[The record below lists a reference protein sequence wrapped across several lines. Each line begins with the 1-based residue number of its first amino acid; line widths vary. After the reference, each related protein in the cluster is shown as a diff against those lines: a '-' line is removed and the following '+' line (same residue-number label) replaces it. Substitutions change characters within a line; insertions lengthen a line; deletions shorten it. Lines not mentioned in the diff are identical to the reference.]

1 MIHFDEID
9 TRLESIGKDR
19 KWLAEMTG
27 RSEGSIRAALA
38 PNSAPKNRTAL
49 LQKALSDAIEKE
61 ESAQRASIRLPDQ
74 LALAPT
80 AEEFDA
86 WDRASRAAKA
96 ETLKAWA
103 IDELNKAATA
113 WHASRQIISHDF
125 DSRVAEDPAPYSIPG
140 RSDLPYFGTVAA
152 GLPGGPV
159 DVMDGTHPVSGS
171 FDPASHYVLRVH
183 GRSME
188 PDYPDGSFIVC
199 RKLKVGEFA
208 TKGQDVIASDASGSY
223 FKRLLYTKHGPK
235 GPGPRKAI
243 PHLVSINPE
252 FPEVV
257 PVSDCPI
264 TAVVVA
270 KV

>member
-1 MIHFDEID
+1 MIPFAEID
-9 TRLESIGKDR
+9 SRLTDIGKNR
-19 KWLAEMTG
+19 AWLVEVTG
-27 RSEGSIRAALA
+27 RSENSIRAALA
-38 PNSAPKNRTAL
+38 PSAPEAKRSDL

-86 WDRASRAAKA
+86 WVRASRAAKA
-96 ETLKAWA
+96 ETLKTWA
-103 IDELNKAATA
+103 IDELNKAAAA
-113 WHASRQIISHDF
+113 WHASRRIISHEF
-125 DSRVAEDPAPYSIPG
+125 DSKVAEDPAPYRVRG
-140 RSDLPYFGTVAA
+140 YSDLPYFGTVAA

-159 DVMDGTHPVSGS
+159 DVMDGTHPVPGS

-199 RKLKVGEFA
+199 RKLKIGEFA

-223 FKRLLYTKHGPK
+223 FKRLLYTKHEPK

-270 KV
+270 RA